1 VIAEHAAADCRECT
15 PEKRAEAQGQLR
27 GEKRRRREPHEKQS
41 RNNER
46 KNNKAMASKSNGAG
60 KSQHACTDN
69 VPQLPMPKE
78 EQIKNELAREKDR
91 KRKTEE

>member
-1 VIAEHAAADCRECT
+1 MFRCGECI

-27 GEKRRRREPHEKQS
+27 GEKKRRRKPHEKQAETK
-41 RNNER
+41 NE

-69 VPQLPMPKE
+69 VPQLTKPRE
-78 EQIKNELAREKDR
+78 EEKSRTDQ
-91 KRKTEE
+91 K